1 MDSTELTKLI
11 KTRRSIRSFQ
21 DKPVPEALLMQAV
34 ETATWAPNGGNA
46 QNWRFFIILDKK
58 VMNAIADAI
67 DANLDL
73 MMSWPEMAQAG
84 PPPRSNLLRRTPAL
98 IVVTTARSLQSTDD
112 LYAKLTQPDPNRKPG
127 FGALQDVVIA
137 KRAKNDPK
145 AKEMFDGI
153 QIVNGRIQ
161 STSAA
166 VAYLLL
172 VLHQM
177 GLGTLWMTGPLH
189 AKADIEKALKLP
201 AGLDVVTMIPVG
213 YPAESPTKDRKPV
226 SEVCQVMK

>member
-1 MDSTELTKLI
+1 MDTAELSTLI
-11 KTRRSIRSFQ
+11 KTRRSIRVFQ

-67 DANLDL
+67 DARQDT
-73 MMSWPEMAQAG
+73 MMSWPEMANSG

-112 LYAKLTQPDPNRKPG
+112 LYAKLIQPNLEKKPG

-137 KRAKNDPK
+137 KRAKTDPK
-145 AKEMFDGI
+145 AKEMFDGL

-166 VAYLLL
+166 VAYLML

-177 GLGTLWMTGPLH
+177 GLGTLWMTGPLY

-201 AGLDVVTMIPVG
+201 AGMDVVTMIPVG
-213 YPAESPTKDRKPV
+213 YPAESPTRDRKPV
-226 SEVCQVMK
+226 SEICQVIK